1 MRPTV
6 LDTSVLIVDWQPVGP
21 SGVSTV
27 SIGELHAGVELAA
40 HDPAEQRFR
49 RQRLEKVLAAY
60 DVLPVDLDVARA
72 FGALLALS
80 RRTQGPRNRADL
92 LIAASA
98 VAHAAGL
105 ATVDRRLA
113 TFARRAGLE
122 VVEPPQA

>member
-1 MRPTV
+1 M
-6 LDTSVLIVDWQPVGP
+6 
-21 SGVSTV
+21 
-27 SIGELHAGVELAA
+27 HAGVELAA
-40 HDPAEQRFR
+40 QDPAEERLR
-49 RQRLEKVLAAY
+49 RRRLEMVIAAY
-60 DVLPVDLDVARA
+60 DVLLVDLEVARA

-113 TFARRAGLE
+113 AFARRAGLH
-122 VVEPPQA
+122 VVEPPES

>member
-1 MRPTV
+1 MRPVV
-6 LDTSVLIVDWQPVGP
+6 LDTSVLIVDWQPQGP
-21 SGVSTV
+21 AAVSTV
-27 SIGELHAGVELAA
+27 SIGELHAGVELLA
-40 HDPAEQRFR
+40 HDPPEERLR
-49 RQRLEKVLAAY
+49 RRRLEKVLAAY

-72 FGALLALS
+72 FGGLLALS

-113 TFARRAGLE
+113 TFARRAGLR
-122 VVEPPQA
+122 VVESPDS